1 MLREGDWLGINQI
14 LLSLYSVRDIN
25 ILTQCVMP
33 MLRSLIPYTSGYFL
47 IYDMDGELDVEH
59 SYFYRMQE
67 NVKKLYLEQYY
78 GKDYLN
84 GVVDLRSQTITYRDT
99 DILEKE
105 LRKHTEIYREFF
117 GPNDIP
123 FGSGIILYRDSK
135 LLGIINLFRST
146 ALGDFSERDMYILNV
161 LKDHMAGMVGMLNDL
176 LSVRNRENDLYIQY
190 GLSMREQEVGKL
202 VIDGLSNQEI
212 GDRLK
217 ISLSTVKKHIYSI
230 FNKTGVESRARL
242 IAVFRNDDL

>member
-1 MLREGDWLGINQI
+1 
-14 LLSLYSVRDIN
+14 
-25 ILTQCVMP
+25 
-33 MLRSLIPYTSGYFL
+33 
-47 IYDMDGELDVEH
+47 
-59 SYFYRMQE
+59 
-67 NVKKLYLEQYY
+67 
-78 GKDYLN
+78 
-84 GVVDLRSQTITYRDT
+84 
-99 DILEKE
+99 
-105 LRKHTEIYREFF
+105 
-117 GPNDIP
+117 
-123 FGSGIILYRDSK
+123 
-135 LLGIINLFRST
+135 
-146 ALGDFSERDMYILNV
+146 
-161 LKDHMAGMVGMLNDL
+161 MLNDL

>member
-117 GPNDIP
+117 RP
-123 FGSGIILYRDSK
+123 
-135 LLGIINLFRST
+135 
-146 ALGDFSERDMYILNV
+146 ER
-161 LKDHMAGMVGMLNDL
+161 H
-176 LSVRNRENDLYIQY
+176 SVRKRDNPVQRQQTSWDHKSFQKY
-190 GLSMREQEVGKL
+190 GTG
-202 VIDGLSNQEI
+202 
-212 GDRLK
+212 RLLRK
-217 ISLSTVKKHIYSI
+217 RYVYPECIERSH
-230 FNKTGVESRARL
+230 GRHGWDAE
-242 IAVFRNDDL
+242 